1 MSPKCAITL
10 DICFIYV
17 GALLFFFLR
26 YVGAL
31 PLKREEHRCGI
42 FFEANVTLLW
52 TCHILEPWCDVKW
65 AKSGSWP
72 FGGASYLDPDMMVNK
87 QRLGRRIL
95 LWYIVFT
102 LRLKDNYT
110 TIFLFLAATT
120 QIQVFLLSVTDAY
133 LHGWANYHTQFT
145 PKIKPH
151 TCPQKQRIDWR
162 AYMNKNYV
170 TIEPNRSQ
178 ENSWINLIIKW
189 QLMNYTKWITIMHYK
204 KKTHPW
210 HFGPNDFFLS
220 CLWHFYD
227 DNCDK
232 IRYHHRCDGLL
243 FLWQ

>member
-1 MSPKCAITL
+1 MCHYSGHMFYL
-10 DICFIYV
+10 RGCFT
-17 GALLFFFLR
+17 FFFLR

-110 TIFLFLAATT
+110 TIFLSQSGNNTNTSLFHFLS
-120 QIQVFLLSVTDAY
+120 LRY
-133 LHGWANYHTQFT
+133 LTCKVEPNYHTQL
-145 PKIKPH
+145 PLKIKH
-151 TCPQKQRIDWR
+151 QNW
-162 AYMNKNYV
+162 
-170 TIEPNRSQ
+170 
-178 ENSWINLIIKW
+178 L
-189 QLMNYTKWITIMHYK
+189 K
-204 KKTHPW
+204 K
-210 HFGPNDFFLS
+210 
-220 CLWHFYD
+220 
-227 DNCDK
+227 
-232 IRYHHRCDGLL
+232 
-243 FLWQ
+243 